1 MRGCSDRAALSSS
14 EAYASSRAGEPGASA
29 AAGPT
34 GTDTLMASL
43 GVTAPLATAG
53 QVAAAAVAGGSG
65 GAAEPEATAKKQQQQ
80 MWGLMGF
87 GGLFIDNYQLPPDA
101 ADQQVSQPV
110 TGMLAM
116 PVAGAAVGP
125 CLVKGGSVR
134 NLYMVGWFE
143 VRQQGAVCGH
153 MCGPLRRTAERRSC
167 GFAHGRGG
175 KNGGD
180 ILCCSFP
187 VPPTGC

>member
-14 EAYASSRAGEPGASA
+14 EAYASSRVGELGASA

-53 QVAAAAVAGGSG
+53 QVAAAAAAGGSG
-65 GAAEPEATAKKQQQQ
+65 GAAAEPEGTVQKQQQQ

-101 ADQQVSQPV
+101 ADQQVRQPCA
-110 TGMLAM
+110 GMLA
-116 PVAGAAVGP
+116 
-125 CLVKGGSVR
+125 L
-134 NLYMVGWFE
+134 
-143 VRQQGAVCGH
+143 Q
-153 MCGPLRRTAERRSC
+153 
-167 GFAHGRGG
+167 
-175 KNGGD
+175 
-180 ILCCSFP
+180 
-187 VPPTGC
+187 